1 VSIRLSESGDQN
13 AHGVNRQ
20 EIHSSGSVGF
30 LFAKKQAAALQSAQ
44 RNRYFGWRWRAATV
58 PGRSIPSAA
67 AACDLIRVAATGR
80 VKARKFTRRPG
91 RVIGVMLIVTGM
103 WVKEPTVV
111 KALFR
116 SSNSLPHSTMQ
127 KENPH
132 RIKMLAHA

>member
-91 RVIGVMLIVTGM
+91 RVIGVMLIVTGV

-111 KALFR
+111 NNQNQEPNVVKAR
-116 SSNSLPHSTMQ
+116 GHGSGY
-127 KENPH
+127 
-132 RIKMLAHA
+132 